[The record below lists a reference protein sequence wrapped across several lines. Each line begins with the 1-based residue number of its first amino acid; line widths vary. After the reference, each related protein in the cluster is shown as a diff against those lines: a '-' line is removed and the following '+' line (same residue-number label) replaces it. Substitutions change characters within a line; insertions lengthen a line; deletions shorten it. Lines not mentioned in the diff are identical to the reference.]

1 MTVSPTARLG
11 FKNEG
16 VQRLT
21 RGMASPAAPVS
32 GNASL
37 GLLSWEWTLVEKAMQ
52 AWLGADNFDEAGR
65 QRSRLEELR
74 GHFEREAEAAMLAAK
89 L

>member
-1 MTVSPTARLG
+1 M
-11 FKNEG
+11 
-16 VQRLT
+16 
-21 RGMASPAAPVS
+21 
-32 GNASL
+32 
-37 GLLSWEWTLVEKAMQ
+37 VEKAMQ
-52 AWLGADNFDEAGR
+52 TWLGADNFDEAGR